1 MEETITFEYLYDVL
15 RKEKYSKEI
24 QRLDENFMANLKKYI
39 YEKTQLLRSNAE
51 KDSIFT
57 ASETL
62 KTRKHIENVQKLVKE
77 LFERRESKILYLAFV
92 ASKNSGKHQ
101 LANNLQKEEEI
112 MFNEIIIKLN
122 EFRALTT
129 KQLLS
134 ENPIELQKPKPMQGD
149 LVLEK
154 PKDIKTD
161 EKLINQVIRVLE
173 PVPQFV
179 GVDMQVYGPFNEKDT
194 VTLPIE
200 IANVLINK
208 NMAILEN
215 ENAEET

>member
-39 YEKTQLLRSNAE
+39 YEKTQLLKSNAE
-51 KDSIFT
+51 KVSIFT

-62 KTRKHIENVQKLVKE
+62 KTRKHVENVQKLVKE

-101 LANNLQKEEEI
+101 LTTNLLKEEEI
-112 MFNEIIIKLN
+112 MFNEIITKLN
-122 EFRALTT
+122 DFREQTT
-129 KQLLS
+129 SRLLS
-134 ENPIELQKPKPMQGD
+134 EDPID
-149 LVLEK
+149 LK

-161 EKLINQVIRVLE
+161 EKQLNQVIRVLE

-179 GVDMQVYGPFNEKDT
+179 GLDMQVYGPFNEKDT

-200 IANVLINK
+200 IANVLVNK
-208 NMAILEN
+208 NIAAIEN
-215 ENAEET
+215 ENSKEA

>member
-39 YEKTQLLRSNAE
+39 YEKTQLLKSNSE
-51 KDSIFT
+51 KVSIFT

-62 KTRKHIENVQKLVKE
+62 KTRKHVENVQKLVKE

-101 LANNLQKEEEI
+101 LTTSLLKEEEI
-112 MFNEIIIKLN
+112 MFNEIITKLN
-122 EFRALTT
+122 EFREQTT
-129 KQLLS
+129 SRLLS
-134 ENPIELQKPKPMQGD
+134 EDPTD
-149 LVLEK
+149 LK

-161 EKLINQVIRVLE
+161 KKPLNQVIRVLE

-179 GVDMQVYGPFNEKDT
+179 GLDMQIYGPFNEKDT

-200 IANVLINK
+200 IANVLVNK
-208 NMAILEN
+208 NIAAIEN
-215 ENAEET
+215 ENSEEA

>member
-1 MEETITFEYLYDVL
+1 MNKIRMEETITFEYLYDVL

-39 YEKTQLLRSNAE
+39 YEKTQLLKSNSE
-51 KDSIFT
+51 KVSIFT

-62 KTRKHIENVQKLVKE
+62 KTRKHVENVQKLVKE

-101 LANNLQKEEEI
+101 LTTSLLKEEEI
-112 MFNEIIIKLN
+112 MFNEIITKLN
-122 EFRALTT
+122 EFREQTT
-129 KQLLS
+129 SRLLS
-134 ENPIELQKPKPMQGD
+134 EDPTD
-149 LVLEK
+149 LK

-161 EKLINQVIRVLE
+161 KKPLNQVIRVLE

-179 GVDMQVYGPFNEKDT
+179 GLDMQIYGPFNEKDT

-200 IANVLINK
+200 IANVLVNK
-208 NMAILEN
+208 NIAAIEN
-215 ENAEET
+215 ENSE

>member
-1 MEETITFEYLYDVL
+1 MNKIRMEETITFEYLYDVL

-39 YEKTQLLRSNAE
+39 YEKTQLLKSNSE
-51 KDSIFT
+51 KVSIFT

-62 KTRKHIENVQKLVKE
+62 KTRKHVENVQKLVKE

-101 LANNLQKEEEI
+101 LTTSLLKEEEI
-112 MFNEIIIKLN
+112 MFNEIITKLN
-122 EFRALTT
+122 EFREQTT
-129 KQLLS
+129 SRLLS
-134 ENPIELQKPKPMQGD
+134 EDPTD
-149 LVLEK
+149 LK

-161 EKLINQVIRVLE
+161 KKPLNQVIRVLE

-179 GVDMQVYGPFNEKDT
+179 GLDMQIYGPFNEKDT

-200 IANVLINK
+200 IANVLVNK
-208 NMAILEN
+208 NIAAIEN
-215 ENAEET
+215 ENSEEA

>member
-39 YEKTQLLRSNAE
+39 YEKTQLLKSNSE
-51 KDSIFT
+51 KVSIFT

-62 KTRKHIENVQKLVKE
+62 KTRKHVENVQKLVKE

-101 LANNLQKEEEI
+101 LTTNLLKEEEI
-112 MFNEIIIKLN
+112 MFNEIITKLN
-122 EFRALTT
+122 EFREQTT
-129 KQLLS
+129 SRLLS
-134 ENPIELQKPKPMQGD
+134 EDPID
-149 LVLEK
+149 LK

-161 EKLINQVIRVLE
+161 EKPLNQVIRVLE

-179 GVDMQVYGPFNEKDT
+179 GLDMQVYGPFNEKDT

-200 IANVLINK
+200 IANVLVNK
-208 NMAILEN
+208 NIAAIEN
-215 ENAEET
+215 ENSKEA

>member
-122 EFRALTT
+122 EFRAITT

-134 ENPIELQKPKPMQGD
+134 EDPVD
-149 LVLEK
+149 LKQK

-200 IANVLINK
+200 IANVLVNK
-208 NMAILEN
+208 NIAILEN
-215 ENAEET
+215 ENAKEA

>member
-39 YEKTQLLRSNAE
+39 YEKTQLLKSNSE
-51 KDSIFT
+51 KVSIFT

-62 KTRKHIENVQKLVKE
+62 KTRKHVENVQKLVKE

-101 LANNLQKEEEI
+101 LTTNLLKEEEI
-112 MFNEIIIKLN
+112 MFNEIITKLN
-122 EFRALTT
+122 DFREQTT
-129 KQLLS
+129 SRLLS
-134 ENPIELQKPKPMQGD
+134 EDPTD
-149 LVLEK
+149 LK

-161 EKLINQVIRVLE
+161 KKPLNQVIRVLE

-179 GVDMQVYGPFNEKDT
+179 GLDMQIYGPFNEKDT

-200 IANVLINK
+200 IANVLVNK
-208 NMAILEN
+208 NIAAIEN
-215 ENAEET
+215 ENSEEA

>member
-39 YEKTQLLRSNAE
+39 YEKTQLLKSNAE

-134 ENPIELQKPKPMQGD
+134 EDPVD
-149 LVLEK
+149 LKQK

-200 IANVLINK
+200 IANVLVNK
-208 NMAILEN
+208 NIAIIEN
-215 ENAEET
+215 ENPEEA

>member
-122 EFRALTT
+122 EFRAITT

-134 ENPIELQKPKPMQGD
+134 EDPVD
-149 LVLEK
+149 LKQK

-208 NMAILEN
+208 NIAILEN
-215 ENAEET
+215 ENAEEA

>member
-122 EFRALTT
+122 EFRAITT

-134 ENPIELQKPKPMQGD
+134 EDPVD
-149 LVLEK
+149 LKQK

-200 IANVLINK
+200 IANVLVNK
-208 NMAILEN
+208 NIAILEN
-215 ENAEET
+215 ENAEEA